1 MAALLAFAIG
11 WIVGAMT
18 VIIAAMM
25 AGRGDDDE

>member
-11 WIVGAMT
+11 WIVGAMM